1 MDAPKIV
8 EFLKSLRCE
17 NIRVKERWVECSC
30 PLARWTHS
38 KAGTDTHP
46 SFGVAIEPGAS
57 SRWRC
62 HGCNRGGTLVELL
75 WMLKRYDDKAH
86 TQDFAMVRMND
97 GVGVS
102 TMADVKERIGQQ
114 LEEGKAAPTKGWY
127 SARKPPGEVAQALE
141 PLPESDLH
149 DHFLP
154 IVASSDAGK
163 YLLGPKRR
171 IGPRAWESWG
181 LCWHPTAR
189 RIGVPIRDYKG
200 RLMGITGRAIG
211 DSVKKRWLHSTG
223 FRRDYVLFGEDHF
236 VEHVRTAI
244 VVEGNFDT
252 IYLWQHGYL
261 GAAGVMGSYI
271 SPYQLQQF
279 RKFFDKAV
287 IFRDGDDPGKEA
299 ADRWLESLSTCMPTT
314 LAAVENGR
322 DPDQYS
328 PDELLDILGPPPS
341 GQPPLTTLD

>member
-1 MDAPKIV
+1 MDATRIV
-8 EFLKSLRCE
+8 ELLTSLRCQ

-30 PLARWTHS
+30 PLARWTHT
-38 KAGTDTHP
+38 KAGTDARP

-75 WMLKRYDDKAH
+75 WMLKRFDEKAH
-86 TQDFAMVRMND
+86 TKDFATVHLND
-97 GVGVS
+97 GIGVPAMS
-102 TMADVKERIGQQ
+102 DVKERLGQA
-114 LEEGKAAPTKGWY
+114 LNNDAAARGWY
-127 SARKPPGEVAQALE
+127 RALKPPTEVAQTLE
-141 PLPESDLH
+141 PLAEADLS

-154 IVASSDAGK
+154 ITAGSEAGR
-163 YLLGPKRR
+163 YLLNKRR
-171 IGPRAWESWG
+171 LLPNTWDAWG

-189 RIGVPIRDYKG
+189 RIGVPIRDFQG

-211 DSVKKRWLHSTG
+211 ETKKRWLHSTG

-236 VEHVRTAI
+236 VAHARTAY

-252 IYLWQHGYL
+252 IALWQHGYL

-287 IFRDGDDPGKEA
+287 IFRDGDEPGKQA
-299 ADRWLESLSTCMPTT
+299 AARWLETLSPWMPTS
-314 LAAVENGR
+314 LAPVENGR
-322 DPDQYS
+322 DPDEYS
-328 PDELLDILGPPPS
+328 PDELMDILGPPPS

>member
-8 EFLKSLRCE
+8 EFLKSLRCD

-46 SFGVAIEPGAS
+46 SFGVAIELGAS

-75 WMLKRYDDKAH
+75 WTLKRFDAKAH
-86 TQDFAMVRMND
+86 TQDFATVRMND
-97 GVGVS
+97 GVGVA
-102 TMADVKERIGQQ
+102 TMTDVKERIGQQ
-114 LEEGKAAPTKGWY
+114 IDVKGAATKGWY
-127 SARKPPGEVAQALE
+127 SARKPPTEVAQALE

-154 IVASSDAGK
+154 VSVNSEAGR
-163 YLLGPKRR
+163 YLLNKRR
-171 IGPRAWESWG
+171 LLKSTWDSWG

-189 RIGVPIRDYKG
+189 RIGVPIRDYQG

-236 VEHVRTAI
+236 VEHARTAY

-252 IYLWQHGYL
+252 IALWQHGYL
-261 GAAGVMGSYI
+261 GAAGVMGVYI

-299 ADRWLESLSTCMPTT
+299 ADRWMETLSPWMPTT
-314 LAAVENGR
+314 MAPVETGR
-322 DPDQYS
+322 DPDEYS
-328 PDELLDILGPPPS
+328 LDELRDILGPPPS
-341 GQPPLTTLD
+341 GQSPLTTLD